1 MACDGYRRGYVSF
14 AHFCYILEGTKNY
27 LNAAYFSVDTAFLQ
41 GVKKFFRI
49 GEEIKE
55 LVDPYFLMNF
65 AGKEVKKH
73 YKNTSC

>member
-1 MACDGYRRGYVSF
+1 MPFEVYFIFPNV
-14 AHFCYILEGTKNY
+14 LEFTY
-27 LNAAYFSVDTAFLQ
+27 SELALDVSVDTAFLQ

-65 AGKEVKKH
+65 AGKEVHVFVKIIRILNH
-73 YKNTSC
+73 N

>member
-1 MACDGYRRGYVSF
+1 M
-14 AHFCYILEGTKNY
+14 
-27 LNAAYFSVDTAFLQ
+27 DTAFLQ

-65 AGKEVKKH
+65 AGKEVQKH
-73 YKNTSC
+73 YKNCYQHNLRFNSDDRGSRQDKIMN